1 MAKIGLGSSKKLGAK
16 RQENEAKDSKKDR
29 IRDGG
34 GVSLWPSKRIARVA
48 PARTVFVTAAADNDP
63 VFATGKKRSPTRDHA
78 CLEEMASNEE
88 EEQKAEME
96 MDAELSPGNNG
107 RLYCI
112 LLHTYNSA
120 AYDSLQ

>member
-1 MAKIGLGSSKKLGAK
+1 MTKIGLGSSKKLGAK
-16 RQENEAKDSKKDR
+16 RQENEAKASRKHR

-34 GVSLWPSKRIARVA
+34 GVSLWPSKRIARIA
-48 PARTVFVTAAADNDP
+48 PARAVFVTAAADDDP
-63 VFATGKKRSPTRDHA
+63 VFAAEKKQSPTRDPA

-112 LLHTYNSA
+112 LLHTHNPA